1 MSRHYVLIGSGI
13 AALSAAES
21 IRASDATGKIT
32 LISEERHPFYSRPGL
47 AYLLD
52 GTVPEDQLWIRS
64 AAYERELDLD
74 RWHGSAIELDGHEHL
89 LKLRNGSELRF
100 DRLLMAT
107 GAASIPPDFP
117 GAGLDG
123 VLQLDGLDGAR
134 AIMRRAR
141 HGLFREARAVV
152 VGGGS
157 TALEIV
163 EGLQHRGVE
172 THYLL
177 RGTRYWSRVLD
188 PVESQI
194 VEDRLHGSGIRLHH
208 RAEILRAEGRNGTL
222 QAVVTTTGERIA
234 CDILAVAIG
243 VRPRLPF
250 SANGELHTDAGV
262 VTDEQMRTS
271 VPDVF
276 AAGDVAQV
284 RYPSNGAGSL
294 DTLWQ
299 SALHQGRTAGSNMA
313 GASVPYR
320 QHIALNVTRL
330 AGITTTIMGAIDGGD
345 KDPDLLTVTRGQS
358 ERWRADPNDW
368 TLRARH
374 GGDRVRL
381 LIGRQHVT
389 GAVIMGDQAP
399 VLPLGELIDGQVDIS
414 SIREHIEAHPD
425 KAVGIL
431 MDFHSAWHR
440 RRHEPAH

>member
-21 IRASDATGKIT
+21 VRAADAAGKIT

-64 AAYERELDLD
+64 AAHERELDLD
-74 RWHGSAIELDGHEHL
+74 RWYGSAVELDAHEHL
-89 LKLRNGSELRF
+89 LSLRNGSRLRF
-100 DRLLMAT
+100 DRLLIAT
-107 GAASIPPDFP
+107 GAASIPPAFP

-123 VLQLDGLDGAR
+123 VVQLDGLDGAR

-163 EGLQHRGVE
+163 EGLHHRGVE

-194 VEDRLHGSGIRLHH
+194 VEDQLHGSGIRLHR
-208 RAEILRAEGRNGTL
+208 RAEIARADGRNGKL
-222 QAVVTTTGERIA
+222 QAVITRTGERIA

-250 SANGELHTDAGV
+250 TAHELQTDAGV

-284 RYPSNGAGSL
+284 RSASNGAGSL

-299 SALHQGRTAGSNMA
+299 SAVHQGRTAGFNMA

-320 QHIALNVTRL
+320 PHIALNVTRL

-345 KDPDLLTVTRGQS
+345 QDPDLLTVTRGQS
-358 ERWRADPNDW
+358 ERWRADPSDW
-368 TLRARH
+368 TVRARR

-381 LIGRQHVT
+381 LVGRQYVT
-389 GAVIMGDQAP
+389 GAIIMGDQTP
-399 VLPLGELIDGQVDIS
+399 GVPLGELIDGQVDIS
-414 SIREHIEAHPD
+414 PIREHLEEHPD
-425 KAVGIL
+425 KAVSIL
-431 MDFHSAWHR
+431 IDFHRAWHR
-440 RRHEPAH
+440 NRRERAH